1 MYSLDAIA
9 RFYLTDANERPSVG
23 VSQPSARI
31 RAVARYYGIDE
42 ANERVVALRP
52 MLEQLRADRDRVA
65 QVQHELQRGRETNGS
80 AEHAEQL
87 AEMEDELREIVR
99 RMQTT
104 VGHIDS
110 LGVTLRDISTGLIDF
125 PALATGRPIWLC
137 WRLGEDDIAWW
148 HEANTGFDSRQPLSE
163 LT

>member
-1 MYSLDAIA
+1 
-9 RFYLTDANERPSVG
+9 
-23 VSQPSARI
+23 
-31 RAVARYYGIDE
+31 VAKYYGIDE
-42 ANERVVALRP
+42 ANERVVVLRP

-65 QVQHELQRGRETNGS
+65 EVQSELQRGRETNGS

-87 AEMEDELREIVR
+87 AEMEDELRGIVR

-125 PALATGRPIWLC
+125 PALVMGRPIWLC